1 MLETV
6 YWHFFLSVFQN
17 PSQSFM
23 LDSRERASCHKE
35 RDPDL
40 IRGIGQREG
49 EGKNYEEEVG
59 GWRGFYREEMMSSL
73 LSSDSPLSPTLLPKD
88 PQRRF

>member
-59 GWRGFYREEMMSSL
+59 GWRGFYREEMMSSSL
-73 LSSDSPLSPTLLPKD
+73 
-88 PQRRF
+88 